1 MTATSSTHAVGRL
14 RARTG
19 GPKADGPK
27 VLEHLLGWTLVIVL
41 AMFVTQ
47 AGLM

>member
-1 MTATSSTHAVGRL
+1 MSATSHAAA
-14 RARTG
+14 RARVRTG
-19 GPKADGPK
+19 GPKEDGPK
-27 VLEHLLGWTLVIVL
+27 ILEHLLGWTLVVVL